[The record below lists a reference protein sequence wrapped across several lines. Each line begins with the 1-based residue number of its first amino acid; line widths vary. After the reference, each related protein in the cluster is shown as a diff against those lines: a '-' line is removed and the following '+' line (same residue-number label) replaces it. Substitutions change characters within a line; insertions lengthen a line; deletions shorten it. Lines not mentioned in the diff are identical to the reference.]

1 MVARMFACLP
11 AYFILVHMWDPTLSV
26 ERLPIPVN
34 SRSCDPLKS
43 SRKFFFLSLSAPH
56 AWGGCMD
63 VVQLIACSTITVHD
77 KGNEMVMTWLHLRV
91 HVTSQTGGGR
101 IRYGNTALQRGQ
113 DAPEQNRR
121 LGGSQPSGC
130 NAWLVLLHVPL

>member
-43 SRKFFFLSLSAPH
+43 SRKFFSLSVCPTRV
-56 AWGGCMD
+56 GEGYMD
-63 VVQLIACSTITVHD
+63 VVQLIAC
-77 KGNEMVMTWLHLRV
+77 
-91 HVTSQTGGGR
+91 
-101 IRYGNTALQRGQ
+101 
-113 DAPEQNRR
+113 
-121 LGGSQPSGC
+121 
-130 NAWLVLLHVPL
+130 